1 VEYIGPKTIAY
12 FELHIYHFYLKR
24 NGRTANYYD
33 SFDKLLD
40 RS

>member
-12 FELHIYHFYLKR
+12 FELHICHFYLKR